1 MASSGVGGV
10 GLACV
15 KLSPPIYHT
24 AVGVPAEKLTNVI
37 LWLEARGLI
46 GVVALSVG
54 ARAVVGKPV
63 VKGTRIPVSL
73 ILNLLEHGY
82 DFARIREDYPIL
94 TDDDI
99 KAAIA
104 YAQARLNREDI
115 RPLHL

>member
-1 MASSGVGGV
+1 M
-10 GLACV
+10 
-15 KLSPPIYHT
+15 KMT
-24 AVGVPAEKLTNVI
+24 EKHNKREDRI
-37 LWLEARGLI
+37 
-46 GVVALSVG
+46 VVDPKVL
-54 ARAVVGKPV
+54 VGKPV

-82 DFARIREDYPIL
+82 DFPRIREDYPIL
-94 TDDDI
+94 TDEDI

>member
-1 MASSGVGGV
+1 MTKSKSVS
-10 GLACV
+10 L
-15 KLSPPIYHT
+15 LIPRS
-24 AVGVPAEKLTNVI
+24 
-37 LWLEARGLI
+37 WLE
-46 GVVALSVG
+46 S
-54 ARAVVGKPV
+54 PWS
-63 VKGTRIPVSL
+63 KGTRIPVSL

>member
-1 MASSGVGGV
+1 MAEEHDKVRDR
-10 GLACV
+10 
-15 KLSPPIYHT
+15 I
-24 AVGVPAEKLTNVI
+24 
-37 LWLEARGLI
+37 
-46 GVVALSVG
+46 VVDPKVL
-54 ARAVVGKPV
+54 VGKPAL
-63 VKGTRIPVSL
+63 KGTRIPVSL

-115 RPLHL
+115 RLLHP